1 MRLFILFFLLFT
13 TTIQSQTVPNLDA
26 LREITDPEHNDLV
39 YVKGHTR
46 VRDGG
51 EGFFF
56 YNDSLHLG
64 DDDGGVI
71 IKPKWNKN
79 ITRGRWIRHL
89 DGKININ
96 YFGVN
101 SISANLNAKNGWSIS
116 DTIQKAIDFATRNSP
131 YDGSRP
137 NNEPTKGNT
146 VFIPNGQYFL
156 NKPLILKDG
165 VTLLGEEN
173 TILSAVNDPEFD
185 YLIKMDSLRVRVSV
199 ENLWLNGRDK
209 AEVGGMFLESKKGGK
224 DDDGGLWSSSFK
236 NIKIV
241 NIMGHGIHLKG
252 GDSKSNYRTPNQFN
266 IFEDIAIK
274 RSNDKKN
281 CLRMTGQ
288 NGQQT
293 FINCFFE
300 GRRKGEIN
308 VNENVLI
315 ESELEY
321 LTNSV
326 ISFINCTF
334 QLAEYGIVIK
344 NAHNITIDNCWFE
357 NLYVSIHSENSKK
370 INILNSRFSN
380 AGGFGSLHSTV
391 KYGEPGRCISCRN
404 SSLSVEKNF
413 VNVTNKNS
421 KDAHLAKFVVG
432 IGDNNEI
439 ELKDNEFQDIGLSD
453 SSGVLQYVDIDNDL
467 DSITIKGKKE
477 VCVNFSNSGK
487 ESNNDI
493 RIINSTAGSG
503 EVVYL
508 CANNTGRSGKLVI
521 HAYTDGPG
529 ENISLSGKSRI
540 TLNHGEWA
548 AFIKVDVPIK
558 ATGVQST
565 YQLINYSR

>member
-1 MRLFILFFLLFT
+1 MRPLILLFMFVSSAVYA
-13 TTIQSQTVPNLDA
+13 QVPNLDS
-26 LREITDPEHNDLV
+26 LRGIPNPNHNDLV

-64 DDDGGVI
+64 NDDGGVI
-71 IKPKWNKN
+71 IKPKKN
-79 ITRGRWIRHL
+79 SHKTKGRWVRHL
-89 DGKININ
+89 DGNININ

-101 SISANLNAKNGWSIS
+101 SISANLNTENDWSIS
-116 DTIQKAIDFATRNSP
+116 DTIQKAIDFAARNTP

-137 NNEPTKGNT
+137 HTEVTKGNT
-146 VFIPNGQYFL
+146 VFFPNGQYFL

-165 VTLLGEEN
+165 VTILGEEK
-173 TILSAVNDPEFD
+173 TILSAVNDPRFD

-199 ENLWLNGRDK
+199 ENLWLNGRNK
-209 AEVGGMFLESKKGGK
+209 TEVGGMFLESVKGGK

-252 GDSKSNYRTPNQFN
+252 GDANSNYRTPNQFN
-266 IFEDIAIK
+266 IFEDIMIK
-274 RSNDKKN
+274 RSNDAKN
-281 CLRMTGQ
+281 CLLMTGQ

-300 GRRKGEIN
+300 GRRGDEIN

-315 ESELEY
+315 ESKVRHS
-321 LTNSV
+321 TTSV

-334 QLAEYGIVIK
+334 QLAEYGIVVN

-380 AGGFGSLHSTV
+380 AGGYGSLHSTL
-391 KYGEPGRCISCRN
+391 KYGEPGSCISTKN
-404 SSLSVEKNF
+404 SSINVEKNF
-413 VNVTNKNS
+413 VNVSNRDS
-421 KDAHLAKFVVG
+421 EDAHLAKFVIG
-432 IGDNNEI
+432 IGENNEI
-439 ELKDNEFQDIGLSD
+439 ELKDNEFQDIRLSN
-453 SSGVLQYVDIDNDL
+453 SSGVQQFVDIDNES
-467 DSITIKGKKE
+467 DSITIQGKKE
-477 VCVNFSNSGK
+477 VCVNYSNEKKS
-487 ESNNDI
+487 SNNEL
-493 RIINSTAGSG
+493 RVINSTAGSG
-503 EVVYL
+503 EVIYI

-521 HAYTDGPG
+521 YAHNNGRG
-529 ENISLSGKSRI
+529 ENISLSGKSKI
-540 TLNHGEWA
+540 TLSNGDWV
-548 AFIKVDVPIK
+548 AFIKVDIPIGT
-558 ATGVQST
+558 TGAQSS
-565 YQLINYSR
+565 YQLISFSK